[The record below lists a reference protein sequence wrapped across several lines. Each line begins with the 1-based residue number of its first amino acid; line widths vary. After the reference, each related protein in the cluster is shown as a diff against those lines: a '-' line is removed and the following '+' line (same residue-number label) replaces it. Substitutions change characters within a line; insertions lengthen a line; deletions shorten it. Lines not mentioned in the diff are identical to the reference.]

1 MDKSRCGLYKLAKLL
16 VIIGGLN
23 WGLVGAGMMF
33 GSMHDMSWN
42 VVHMI
47 FRSWPMVEGLVYLLV
62 GISALVMMFGCKC
75 KKCKASMADS
85 MPTAAPKM

>member
-1 MDKSRCGLYKLAKLL
+1 MDKCRCGLYKTAKVL

-23 WGLVGAGMMF
+23 WGLVGAGMLF

-47 FRSWPMVEGLVYLLV
+47 LGSMPMIEGLVYLLV
-62 GISALVMMFGCKC
+62 GLSALVMIFGCKC
-75 KKCKASMADS
+75 AKCKACMAGGAT
-85 MPTAAPKM
+85 PAAKM